1 MRELKI
7 KGIYKHFKGDLY
19 LVEDLAQYSEN
30 DDKLVI
36 YRALYGDT
44 TLYARPLDM
53 FLKQTDELKELIAK
67 YPDYPIVVIVDSEV
81 VADYDYGWWYAP
93 EIRFGIGEILDC
105 EQDVDD
111 EKTYIDRDELEEDIE
126 EMLSYDNRYEKIIR

>member
-1 MRELKI
+1 
-7 KGIYKHFKGDLY
+7 
-19 LVEDLAQYSEN
+19 
-30 DDKLVI
+30 
-36 YRALYGDT
+36 
-44 TLYARPLDM
+44 M
-53 FLKQTDELKELIAK
+53 FSELKELIAK

-111 EKTYIDRDELEEDIE
+111 EKTYIDRDELEEDLRDKLSWDEIYDKLSDE
-126 EMLSYDNRYEKIIR
+126 EFDKVVEEKLNKFKKLEKNIYEVMNNGDN

>member
-1 MRELKI
+1 MK
-7 KGIYKHFKGDLY
+7 Y
-19 LVEDLAQYSEN
+19 
-30 DDKLVI
+30 
-36 YRALYGDT
+36 
-44 TLYARPLDM
+44 RPLDM

-67 YPDYPIVVIVDSEV
+67 YPNYPIVVIVDSEV

-111 EKTYIDRDELEEDIE
+111 EKTYIDRDELEEDIRDKLSWDEIYDKLSDE
-126 EMLSYDNRYEKIIR
+126 EFDKVVEKELNKYEPYWKKVIQIRASV